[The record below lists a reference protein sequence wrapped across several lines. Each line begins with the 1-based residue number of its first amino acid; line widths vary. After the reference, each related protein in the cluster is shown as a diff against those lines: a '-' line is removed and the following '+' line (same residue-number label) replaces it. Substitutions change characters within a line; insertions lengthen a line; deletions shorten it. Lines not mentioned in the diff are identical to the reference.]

1 MVDGS
6 GTINPA
12 ALNTPGKFPSIDSL
26 SLPSPYHRHGCDE
39 IAAQHIVSSLPD
51 MIHSLYQK
59 YGSCGVTLIF
69 FPCLA
74 NLLPA
79 SSPSV
84 HTQQNPRGQKRSR
97 SPDLDN
103 DVRPGG
109 EDGTFSLQ
117 EEPEVSRISIEPRL
131 SRAQLFRMTEADAWR
146 NPGNQKA
153 KKRGRASGVGALNER
168 PPTSIPSVQ
177 NISEPVRTPQQPP
190 ALLPQ
195 ESNTSPNQ
203 ASPTKATPT
212 KTPVVKALPTVRDHT
227 TDQLTP
233 EGDEYIPREQDPD
246 GDRKV
251 SPTGHPLN
259 GREYR
264 MRTFYMPNRGEKVF
278 MLATECARV
287 LGYRDSYL
295 LFNKNRSLFK
305 IIATQAEK
313 DDLIQQEI
321 LPYSYRSRQIAIVT
335 ARSMFRQ
342 FGARVINNGRRVR
355 DDYWEGKARKQGF
368 TEEDM
373 AGDKRP
379 GATKAR
385 DAMALEAASNN
396 QSGMARPNIDY
407 DEVALPSELEGLMPP
422 PPNNNTPISIMQTDT
437 RDYGNIPRQRQDI
450 SGIPY
455 QDRTQPSPASDV
467 VHQANNAA
475 ELNKAITQQR
485 NFRSKNYNDGWN
497 RKIDPPVSSAPQKVE
512 KSPTINQS
520 PQLQSTSVMNPS
532 QQPPILHQQAGS
544 QLVSPQRYQQQPHN
558 PNPHVQ
564 SPVRQPMPPSMRPE
578 IQHPQRSSVYN
589 PSQHNAPQTSPYGYQ
604 QPQPQLWGGP
614 PPHPQPQSQPQQS
627 PIASQHPSL
636 AQHYSPSGHSQQLH
650 HPSQPP
656 HNPSPHRQPQ
666 LHHANSHSNLYGS
679 MGGVPGAGPAYGGIS
694 QQRQAFG
701 QQQQQQQQQGP
712 GHSGSPNPQQQA
724 FMQQTTAAQ
733 QAGMQGW
740 VPPPM
745 GTSGQGWGGYPAS
758 SGF

>member
-1 MVDGS
+1 M
-6 GTINPA
+6 
-12 ALNTPGKFPSIDSL
+12 L
-26 SLPSPYHRHGCDE
+26 
-39 IAAQHIVSSLPD
+39 
-51 MIHSLYQK
+51 
-59 YGSCGVTLIF
+59 
-69 FPCLA
+69 
-74 NLLPA
+74 
-79 SSPSV
+79 
-84 HTQQNPRGQKRSR
+84 
-97 SPDLDN
+97 
-103 DVRPGG
+103 
-109 EDGTFSLQ
+109 
-117 EEPEVSRISIEPRL
+117 
-131 SRAQLFRMTEADAWR
+131 R

-153 KKRGRASGVGALNER
+153 KKRGRASGAVAPNER
-168 PPTSIPSVQ
+168 PATSVSSVQ
-177 NISEPVRTPQQPP
+177 NTSEVVRTPQQPP

-195 ESNTSPNQ
+195 QPSISPNQ
-203 ASPTKATPT
+203 TSPTKATPA
-212 KTPVVKALPTVRDHT
+212 KPPVIKALPTVRDHT

-233 EGDEYIPREQDPD
+233 EGDEYIPREHDPD

-251 SPTGHPLN
+251 SPSGLALD

-295 LFNKNRSLFK
+295 LFNKNRSLYK

-385 DAMALEAASNN
+385 DAAALEAASNN
-396 QSGMARPNIDY
+396 QPGMARPNIDY
-407 DEVALPSELEGLMPP
+407 DEVALPSELGGLMPP
-422 PPNNNTPISIMQTDT
+422 PPSNNTPIPMIQTDT

-450 SGIPY
+450 SGTPY
-455 QDRTQPSPASDV
+455 QDRTQSSPASDV
-467 VHQANNAA
+467 IHQANNAA

-512 KSPTINQS
+512 QSPTINQS
-520 PQLQSTSVMNPS
+520 PQLQSNSVMNS
-532 QQPPILHQQAGS
+532 SQPPSILHQQSGS
-544 QLVSPQRYQQQPHN
+544 QISSPQRYQQQSH
-558 PNPHVQ
+558 HQLVQ
-564 SPVRQPMPPSMRPE
+564 QTLPLSMRPE

-589 PSQHNAPQTSPYGYQ
+589 PSRHAAPQNSPYGYQ
-604 QPQPQLWGGP
+604 HPQSQLWGGP
-614 PPHPQPQSQPQQS
+614 PPPPQSQGQPQPS
-627 PIASQHPSL
+627 PITSQHPSL
-636 AQHYSPSGHSQQLH
+636 SQHYSPSGHSQQIHHPAQSPH
-650 HPSQPP
+650 HPSP
-656 HNPSPHRQPQ
+656 HAQPQ
-666 LHHANSHSNLYGS
+666 VHHSNSHSNLYGS
-679 MGGVPGAGPAYGGIS
+679 IGGMPGAGPAYGGIN
-694 QQRQAFG
+694 QQRQMYG
-701 QQQQQQQQQGP
+701 QQQHGP
-712 GHSGSPNPQQQA
+712 GHSGSPNPQQQG
-724 FMQQTTAAQ
+724 FMQQTTATQ

-745 GTSGQGWGGYPAS
+745 STSGQGWGGYPAS